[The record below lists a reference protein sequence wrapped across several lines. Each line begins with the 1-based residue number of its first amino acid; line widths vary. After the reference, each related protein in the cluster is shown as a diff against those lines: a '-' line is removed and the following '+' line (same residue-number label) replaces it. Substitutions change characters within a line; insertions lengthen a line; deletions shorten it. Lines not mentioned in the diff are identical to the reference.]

1 MCDLLEACRAGTVA
15 VVRNGLAFGM
25 AANGSLRNS
34 KLRGVGMPIVRA
46 AFWSGASLTTKNAI
60 AASITDVM
68 VEHLSC
74 PRSAVTVIL
83 EEIDKDDWFIG
94 GVDSVTLTSEQ

>member
-1 MCDLLEACRAGTVA
+1 
-15 VVRNGLAFGM
+15 
-25 AANGSLRNS
+25 
-34 KLRGVGMPIVRA
+34 MPIVRA
-46 AFWSGASLTTKNAI
+46 AFWSGASLNTKNAI

-83 EEIDKDDWFIG
+83 EEIDKEDWFIG